1 MAGQGSTKRLAG
13 RSAVAAVSLLVVSGL
28 LTTRP
33 GAQIPSTD
41 ALPFSKQFLVT
52 GNYSVGTVDLIPS
65 NQGNGFLSG
74 TIPMSGVPANAEV
87 VGAYL
92 YWETISTNVIENDG
106 ALFRGLP
113 ITVVKKTAR
122 TLESVTRALLE
133 RRRAGGWRGL
143 HDDRLPCRRAAL
155 DAPAARLGRKAHG

>member
-1 MAGQGSTKRLAG
+1 MDVAHGECIIPLFSMSYHTKYLYVSGRFPMAGKGSSKRLAG
-13 RSAVAAVSLLVVSGL
+13 RSAVAAVLVLVGSGL

-33 GAQIPSTD
+33 GAQTPGTD

-92 YWETISTNVIENDG
+92 YWETISTTVIENDG

-122 TLESVTRALLE
+122 TLDPSL
-133 RRRAGGWRGL
+133 
-143 HDDRLPCRRAAL
+143 
-155 DAPAARLGRKAHG
+155 AP